1 VVRAE
6 YVPKVVVSYRFLDA
20 PPSRLVLV
28 IDSLGMD
35 FQLASA
41 SRRTAMLCPAYS
53 VTRAGGL
60 GQ

>member
-1 VVRAE
+1 
-6 YVPKVVVSYRFLDA
+6 VPKVIVSYRFLDA
-20 PPSRLVLV
+20 LPSRLVLV

-53 VTRAGGL
+53 VPRAGGL